1 MPANGALLPGPAL
14 ETITARMRWRRTITA
29 LAPYLYIAPFFV
41 VFGAFGLYPTLY
53 AFVLS
58 FTRWHGIG
66 DPQFIGLGNYTYLLQ
81 SETFWS
87 SVENSI
93 VVWFLVVPAQ
103 ILLSIAVASKLSR
116 KIRFRSFYR
125 VAFLVPYLV
134 PLVAIAQ
141 VWLILFDRDFGAVNT
156 ILHQLGLPHVGWLTD
171 PMWAKPTMAL
181 LVFWKGFGF
190 STIIMLAAI
199 QTIPTELYEAA
210 ALDGASGLAQLWR
223 ITVPLLRRTTT
234 FFLVVATLG
243 ILQMFAEPYV
253 LTRGGP
259 YGTTITVGYAL
270 YKYTINL
277 DLGTG
282 AANSFLL
289 MIAVGLVA
297 LLMLRFMLRR
307 RER

>member
-1 MPANGALLPGPAL
+1 MPAAPVV
-14 ETITARMRWRRTITA
+14 ERITLSMMWRRLTSAAT
-29 LAPYLYIAPFFV
+29 PYLYIAPFFL

-53 AFVLS
+53 AFQLS

-66 DPQFIGLGNYTYLLQ
+66 EPKFIGLANYSFLLH

-87 SVENSI
+87 SVENSLI
-93 VVWFLVVPAQ
+93 VWCLVVPAQ
-103 ILLSIAVASKLSR
+103 ILLSIAVASQLSR
-116 KIRFRSFYR
+116 RLRFRSFYR

-141 VWLILFDRDFGAVNT
+141 VWLILFDRGFGAVNT
-156 ILHQLGLPHVGWLTD
+156 MLHQVGLPTVGWLTD
-171 PMWAKPTMAL
+171 PMWAKPTLAL

-190 STIIMLAAI
+190 SMLIMLAAI
-199 QTIPTELYEAA
+199 QSIPTEMYEAA
-210 ALDGASGLAQLWR
+210 ALDGASGVAQLR
-223 ITVPLLRRTTT
+223 YITVPQLRRTTT

-289 MIAVGLVA
+289 IIAVGILA
-297 LLMLRFMLRR
+297 FLMLRLMLRR
-307 RER
+307 REP